1 MEAEKKKRKIWKER
15 KFELNEFK
23 TEEKKVWKKKK
34 KEIERERR
42 ESEKV
47 KALIISRGL

>member
-1 MEAEKKKRKIWKER
+1 MEAEKRKEKFEKK
-15 KFELNEFK
+15 ELNEFK

>member
-1 MEAEKKKRKIWKER
+1 MEAEKRKER